1 MARRRQRR
9 GGLRT
14 FAAGTTAAAVLL
26 LQLLL
31 LLTFSTSTVDARHDA
46 SGSSSSIARGSFR
59 HGGSSSSRAASS
71 GPFRAARATQ
81 EEATTVAATTARE
94 AIRQT
99 RGGAASKPP
108 AAKGKAAVAAAATPA
123 AGAIA
128 APTLPTALS
137 GAVLMALLEQSV
149 KTFFKKQ
156 EISFP
161 APLASCL
168 LLLVFLLLLEPL
180 NAGMAAAL
188 ANYLAPGAALLAKWL
203 PVFFVPG
210 LAMLPLAPRVGGPA
224 EVRAHEARGNVVFCR
239 CMQEWV
245 YYPDRPWI

>member
-1 MARRRQRR
+1 M
-9 GGLRT
+9 
-14 FAAGTTAAAVLL
+14 AVLL
-26 LQLLL
+26 LLL
-31 LLTFSTSTVDARHDA
+31 LLTFSTSTVDARHNDA
-46 SGSSSSIARGSFR
+46 SGGSSVARGSFR
-59 HGGSSSSRAASS
+59 NGGSSSSSHTAYS
-71 GPFRAARATQ
+71 GPFYAVRATTRD
-81 EEATTVAATTARE
+81 ATTAVAARE

-99 RGGAASKPP
+99 RGGAANKPP
-108 AAKGKAAVAAAATPA
+108 AKGKAAAAAPPA

-128 APTLPTALS
+128 APTLQTALS

-188 ANYLAPGAALLAKWL
+188 SNSLAPGAALLAKWL

-210 LAMLPLAPRVGGPA
+210 LAMLPLAPSVGGPA
-224 EVRAHEARGNVVFCR
+224 EVRAHEAAWLCAGLGTGVSHPALGF
-239 CMQEWV
+239 
-245 YYPDRPWI
+245 DLI